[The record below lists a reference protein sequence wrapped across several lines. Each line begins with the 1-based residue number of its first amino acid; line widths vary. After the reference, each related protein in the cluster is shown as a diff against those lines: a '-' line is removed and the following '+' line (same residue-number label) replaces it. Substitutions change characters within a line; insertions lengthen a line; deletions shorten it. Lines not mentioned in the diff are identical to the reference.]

1 MSPNFIATVAA
12 LCCFGAAASLVIQLL
27 RKPKKH
33 IVVRLAGFSW
43 TRDDFC
49 RGWLITGDTGS
60 GKTRSGI
67 TRLLYQVFQNEPTW
81 GGLCI
86 DDKGIYWET
95 LSQMAKHFGRE
106 DDLILLQV
114 RPDEAASTWQPRHTY
129 NLTSDRSIPFNT
141 FAKAVVDTAASLG
154 QAGDKA
160 FFKNQAQTHI
170 AAALETLREIGADVT
185 LENAY
190 HLLLDQSDLDE
201 AMTDLA
207 SSHQTMRRREL
218 AEHFTNRFLS
228 QPPEQIGGVKETIAN
243 YLQPFITP
251 EIAQVFCAAGNSFDF
266 ADLDRGKIVCVAMPQ
281 KFQMERRYINTFLKM
296 LFYTHALRRF
306 DKPADERQRDN
317 LLILWADEAQRFVTA
332 SEDGMSDYNCID
344 VIREARATVVAAA
357 QSSTSF
363 IPPLGREKARVFTLN
378 LRNRLIFKAADEEGA
393 LESADFLGK
402 KRVIKKSWGY
412 HSGKMSRNYSEQEE
426 HKIKPHVLRNLRE
439 AHGCRCPLRARPSQE
454 AAAAIRAK
462 RRSLLLVSL
471 GTIILRRL
479 CCHGSRYLEKA
490 VPLCARRQVLALI
503 REAAILWKCKRRRPS
518 RLGQLAKA
526 ALVIDTPCTSQI
538 FYSFAQRRKRLIEAT
553 LQLITL
559 LRTCRLIRNLL
570 KNI

>member
-1 MSPNFIATVAA
+1 VIIDPSTTVIAA
-12 LCCFGAAASLVIQLL
+12 LCIVAAALFIIHRSRSSTKDV
-27 RKPKKH
+27 
-33 IVVRLAGFSW
+33 VVRLAGFTW

-67 TRLLYQVFQNEPTW
+67 TPLLFQVFKNEPTW

-95 LSQMAKHFGRE
+95 LSEMAKHFGRE

-114 RPDEAASTWQPRHTY
+114 RPDDAAATWTPRHTY
-129 NLTSDRSIPFNT
+129 NLSSDRTVPYNT
-141 FAKAVVDTAASLG
+141 FAKTVVDTAASLG
-154 QAGDKA
+154 QTGDKA

-190 HLLLDQSDLDE
+190 HLLLDQRDLDE
-201 AMTDLA
+201 AMSDLA
-207 SSHQTMRRREL
+207 SAHQTIRRREL
-218 AEHFTNRFLS
+218 IEHFSNRFLS

-243 YLQPFITP
+243 YLHPFITP
-251 EIAQVFCAAGNSFDF
+251 EIAQVFCSARNSFEF
-266 ADLDRGKIVCVAMPQ
+266 ADLDRGKIICVAMPQ

-306 DKPADERQRDN
+306 DKPADERRRDN
-317 LLILWADEAQRFVTA
+317 LLVLWADEAQRFVTA

-357 QSSTSF
+357 QSSSSF

-393 LESADFLGK
+393 LETADFLGK

-412 HSGKMSRNYSEQEE
+412 HSGKMSRNYSEHDE
-426 HKIKPHVLRNLRE
+426 HKIKPHVLRNLRK
-439 AHGCRCPLRARPSQE
+439 H
-454 AAAAIRAK
+454 K
-462 RRSLLLVSL
+462 
-471 GTIILRRL
+471 T
-479 CCHGSRYLEKA
+479 
-490 VPLCARRQVLALI
+490 
-503 REAAILWKCKRRRPS
+503 
-518 RLGQLAKA
+518 
-526 ALVIDTPCTSQI
+526 VIVHCERGH
-538 FYSFAQRRKRLIEAT
+538 RRKLLPPIEPDGT
-553 LQLITL
+553 M
-559 LRTCRLIRNLL
+559 CDWFS
-570 KNI
+570 

>member
-1 MSPNFIATVAA
+1 MIANLSTVLAA
-12 LCCFGAAASLVIQLL
+12 LLCLGSVVLLIIQLSQ
-27 RKPKKH
+27 RSTKH
-33 IVVRLAGFSW
+33 IVVRLAGFAW

-49 RGWLITGDTGS
+49 RGWLVTGDTGS

-67 TRLLYQVFQNEPTW
+67 TPLLFQVFKNDPTW

-95 LSQMAKHFGRE
+95 LSQMAKHFDRE

-114 RPDEAASTWQPRHTY
+114 RPDDATNAWQPRHVY

-201 AMTDLA
+201 SLSDLA
-207 SSHQTMRRREL
+207 SGHQTVRRREL
-218 AEHFTNRFLS
+218 SEHFTNRFLS

-243 YLQPFITP
+243 YLQPFMTP
-251 EIAQVFCAAGNSFDF
+251 EIAQVFCAAGNTFEF
-266 ADLDRGKIVCVAMPQ
+266 ADLDRGKIICVAMPQ

-306 DKPADERQRDN
+306 DKPAVERHRDN

-393 LESADFLGK
+393 VESADFLGK
-402 KRVIKKSWGY
+402 ARIIKKSWGY
-412 HSGKMSRNYSEQEE
+412 SAGNRTRNYSQHEE
-426 HKIKPHVLRNLRE
+426 HKIKPHVLRNYKK
-439 AHGCRCPLRARPSQE
+439 H
-454 AAAAIRAK
+454 
-462 RRSLLLVSL
+462 
-471 GTIILRRL
+471 T
-479 CCHGSRYLEKA
+479 A
-490 VPLCARRQVLALI
+490 VVVHCER
-503 REAAILWKCKRRRPS
+503 
-518 RLGQLAKA
+518 G
-526 ALVIDTPCTSQI
+526 
-538 FYSFAQRRKRLIEAT
+538 YRRK
-553 LQLITL
+553 L
-559 LRTCRLIRNLL
+559 LPPLEPDGSVSAWFQ
-570 KNI
+570 